1 MAEFDKQVVIIT
13 GALGNLAGAVAE
25 AFLAAQASLVLVD
38 RGQGRLT
45 PAYPALAGAPAH
57 LLVEGVDVTQ
67 PEAVAGAV
75 AATLDHFGRI
85 DVLVNAA
92 GGFRGGTPLHETP
105 AESWDFL
112 LNLNGRSVFVTSQAV
127 IPTMLAQGRG
137 KIINVAARAGLS
149 GAANLAAYS
158 ASKSAVIRLTESM
171 AAELKD
177 HGLNINCVLPGTID
191 TPQNRQAMPQAD
203 FARWVQPE
211 SLAEVIR
218 FLASAAARDIHGA
231 AIPVYGRS

>member
-75 AATLDHFGRI
+75 AATLDRFGRI

>member
-13 GALGNLAGAVAE
+13 GALGNLAGAVVE

-75 AATLDHFGRI
+75 AATLDRFGRI